1 MYPVIKRSLDIL
13 TAGLGLLILSP
24 LLIVI
29 FLLILIQMGRPVLL
43 NKCCQGLMVS
53 PFICD
58 MSLIGSRHLLIQYL
72 DYII

>member
-1 MYPVIKRSLDIL
+1 MYLFVKRVIDMIMS
-13 TAGLGLLILSP
+13 GLGLIILSP
-24 LLIVI
+24 LLVI
-29 FLLILIQMGRPVLL
+29 ISVIIFIQMGRPVLL

>member
-1 MYPVIKRSLDIL
+1 MYPFVKRCTDIVG
-13 TAGLGLLILSP
+13 AGLGLIVLSP
-24 LLIVI
+24 
-29 FLLILIQMGRPVLL
+29 FLLITAITVWVRLGKPVLL